1 MEVGWTAAVSESWQL
16 YTDVTDHDSG
26 GEEVGN
32 TGKGRESCL
41 KVYENVVRRL
51 LATQM
56 VENDKHNNR
65 V

>member
-1 MEVGWTAAVSESWQL
+1 MEVGRTAMVSESWRL

-26 GEEVGN
+26 GEEVSN

-41 KVYENVVRRL
+41 KVYENVVHRL
-51 LATQM
+51 LATEI
-56 VENDKHNNR
+56 VENDKHNYG